1 MADYGSMSAAD
12 INASMGLTGA
22 GYQDQALLNNIFG
35 NFGQQTDYYSGLGA
49 AYGRATG
56 GFGGTID
63 ANSFPD
69 AGLANNPYYQAG
81 MGGIGSDTAHDPYAW
96 TLAQSSPYA
105 EPHLPPSNGPYPNLG
120 YNPGMA
126 NSFANPTMGGADQ
139 NTYGVDPGAWASMSA
154 GDRATFNRAMGGGTS
169 SQPYQGNPNYLP
181 GPMAGQPPIQQAPDP
196 AQGYPSGTG
205 TGAAGAGGAN
215 VGNTYGT
222 SGQNPS
228 FGGGGMA
235 PGYGGFQGGNNPY
248 SIPANLLQQMSQSDI
263 MQFNNMMAQQQGG
276 GGYQNVSDGA
286 SAQRNQI
293 AQQLMQQQNQ
303 PPIDMN
309 AQQFKNLQTSPYY
322 PDLYPSQNLGN
333 GMYGRGDYSNMPLY
347 TSPSWPAS
355 SPANIP
361 GNSEYPRIP
370 EVPIETPQQYYGGG

>member
-126 NSFANPTMGGADQ
+126 NSFANPAMSGADQ

-181 GPMAGQPPIQQAPDP
+181 DPMAGQPPVQQAPDP

-248 SIPANLLQQMSQSDI
+248 NIPANLLQQMSQSDI
-263 MQFNNMMAQQQGG
+263 MQFNNMMAAQGG
-276 GGYQNVSDGA
+276 AQPASMGSTNAPQYYYQPQPGADTISRTPDQLNQGTQDYNILNPNELMNRQNGTGGYPTGSRDAITQA
-286 SAQRNQI
+286 
-293 AQQLMQQQNQ
+293 M
-303 PPIDMN
+303 
-309 AQQFKNLQTSPYY
+309 
-322 PDLYPSQNLGN
+322 LGN
-333 GMYGRGDYSNMPLY
+333 G
-347 TSPSWPAS
+347 
-355 SPANIP
+355 
-361 GNSEYPRIP
+361 
-370 EVPIETPQQYYGGG
+370 YYGGG